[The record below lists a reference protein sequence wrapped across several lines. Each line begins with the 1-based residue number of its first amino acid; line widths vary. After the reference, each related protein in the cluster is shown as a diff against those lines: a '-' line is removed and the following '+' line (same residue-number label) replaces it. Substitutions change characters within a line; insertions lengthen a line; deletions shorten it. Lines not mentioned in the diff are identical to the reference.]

1 MKWKFDFEIFDT
13 GSGSKVPHGAEVRAA
28 SCQAVPEEAA
38 DAVQQ
43 GPQDEGQEV
52 SEVPYC
58 AL

>member
-43 GPQDEGQEV
+43 GAQDESQEV
-52 SEVPYC
+52 PKVPY
-58 AL
+58 